1 MQLIL
6 GNVTS
11 KHMAGSFMIAG
22 ATIFCWTSA
31 MGAAA
36 SQGAGQTLLDG
47 ITVATVAALGCMG
60 CVSMLR
66 AKKHAVSTRPTQTAQ
81 AAPAKPQESSPD
93 KPSST
98 APYLAEEGT
107 AVVPLAAA
115 DENATPSPQ
124 SATER
129 ACRALAQAHDLS
141 LRERDVLDLMA
152 TGMTGKEI
160 ATELTLSYNTVKSHI
175 RHIYAKLDVH
185 RKQDLADLID
195 QQRKLLD
202 QQRSV

>member
-1 MQLIL
+1 MQLRRIVAD
-6 GNVTS
+6 NNT
-11 KHMAGSFMIAG
+11 MAVSFVIAG
-22 ATIFCWTSA
+22 ATIFCWTTA

-36 SQGAGQTLLDG
+36 ANGAGQALLDG
-47 ITVATVAALGCMG
+47 ITVAAVVALGCIGGMG
-60 CVSMLR
+60 MVRS
-66 AKKHAVSTRPTQTAQ
+66 KKHGAAAQQPQTAEQ
-81 AAPAKPQESSPD
+81 ASALLQEKVQPEFPTASTCHAESFATIAPAAGSD
-93 KPSST
+93 
-98 APYLAEEGT
+98 AN
-107 AVVPLAAA
+107 VC
-115 DENATPSPQ
+115 PQ

-175 RHIYAKLDVH
+175 RHIYTKLDVH

-195 QQRKLLD
+195 QQ
-202 QQRSV
+202 QQLFERQRVA

>member
-1 MQLIL
+1 MQLHSVH
-6 GNVTS
+6 NTTET
-11 KHMAGSFMIAG
+11 MAGSFVIIG
-22 ATIFCWTSA
+22 ATILCWTTV

-36 SQGAGQTLLDG
+36 AYGAGHTLLDG
-47 ITVATVAALGCMG
+47 ITAAAVVALGCVGGMG
-60 CVSMLR
+60 MVR
-66 AKKHAVSTRPTQTAQ
+66 TKKRTQTAQ
-81 AAPAKPQESSPD
+81 QAAKQAALAPRDAAQPKPPAAAPGF
-93 KPSST
+93 
-98 APYLAEEGT
+98 AEN
-107 AVVPLAAA
+107 LAADA
-115 DENATPSPQ
+115 SNVAENADACLP

-129 ACRALAQAHDLS
+129 ACRVLAQAHDLS

-195 QQRKLLD
+195 HQQQLLEQQRIA
-202 QQRSV
+202 